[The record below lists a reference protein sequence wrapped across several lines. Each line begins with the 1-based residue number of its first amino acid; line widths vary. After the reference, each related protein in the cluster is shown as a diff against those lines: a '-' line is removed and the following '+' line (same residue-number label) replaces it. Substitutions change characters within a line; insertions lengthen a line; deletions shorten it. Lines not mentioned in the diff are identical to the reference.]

1 LPFEGAG
8 GSETDGKRFQ
18 EESLKKMHSLYF
30 PINWREAMV
39 GVERALLLLKQKNID
54 KNTLS
59 SKLCLMIDI
68 FM

>member
-8 GSETDGKRFQ
+8 GNEGDGKRFQ

-39 GVERALLLLKQKNID
+39 EVERALLLLKQKNID

-59 SKLCLMIDI
+59 SKHCLMFDN